1 VKTLPFPVSSFF
13 MPHQVIDAHI
23 YPVAHV
29 LKAHASLL
37 WQNSCSESSS
47 VSENMFLSGR
57 GKGSLMAG
65 GVMLVSAP
73 WQDPEEHGGE
83 LGEGDHTVS
92 QCLRRQPG
100 HSLLPLAPLSF
111 FPAL

>member
-1 VKTLPFPVSSFF
+1 
-13 MPHQVIDAHI
+13 M
-23 YPVAHV
+23 
-29 LKAHASLL
+29 SLL
-37 WQNSCSESSS
+37 WQSSCSESSS
-47 VSENMFLSGR
+47 ALENM
-57 GKGSLMAG
+57 SLVAG

-83 LGEGDHTVS
+83 LGEGDHAVS

-111 FPAL
+111 LPAL